1 MLKKRK
7 RKLFFHCGSINP
19 ILATELELI
28 NDALKNDEE
37 VILVNAIYGLD
48 STYWNPFLF
57 APFQNLCNSK
67 FERSIKKLKNNKNFK
82 LIYFKN
88 KNFNIGKIKNSQISS
103 INKLRKIKFYSSPI
117 GYGIASSIQ
126 TLLKDN
132 KPNLGLKQNRDLIHK
147 KYVTSIKIYNF
158 IKQIIL
164 EYQPNEI
171 FIFNGR
177 INESW
182 TIVCLAE
189 KYKINYFTY
198 EIANLKNSYYE
209 IHKNTLPMFYDY
221 NIKFPKKINKLKIL
235 KKKREIDKFVNKDPI
250 FFDNSSWTN
259 HTTLF
264 RKSFLPKNFNKKL
277 RNFCI
282 FNNSLEEL
290 DSVRG
295 NALKAR
301 KKSPNDIIFEL
312 LKKFNKE
319 KNFFFYLRL
328 HPNLVSKNILSKN
341 ITTQFQEI
349 IQKGKKYRNLKII
362 WPEEKVDSYE
372 LLKNCEK
379 VITFGSTIGFE
390 ASYMGKPVVCI
401 NNKKSQGTNYAYFP
415 KSFNETV
422 NLIKKKLKPK
432 PKFGSLYYFYL
443 RFNRGNKMK
452 YCKQIKDKWY
462 FKNQLI
468 EPGYS
473 SIFNYYLKKI
483 IYLTFS
489 FDLEKIYYKVKNSY
503 LFRKFFVYY

>member
-1 MLKKRK
+1 MLKKGKEIIFSLR
-7 RKLFFHCGSINP
+7 SINP

-48 STYWNPFLF
+48 STYWNHFLF

-103 INKLRKIKFYSSPI
+103 INKLRKIKLYSSPI

-259 HTTLF
+259 HTT
-264 RKSFLPKNFNKKL
+264 
-277 RNFCI
+277 
-282 FNNSLEEL
+282 
-290 DSVRG
+290 
-295 NALKAR
+295 
-301 KKSPNDIIFEL
+301 
-312 LKKFNKE
+312 
-319 KNFFFYLRL
+319 
-328 HPNLVSKNILSKN
+328 
-341 ITTQFQEI
+341 
-349 IQKGKKYRNLKII
+349 
-362 WPEEKVDSYE
+362 
-372 LLKNCEK
+372 
-379 VITFGSTIGFE
+379 
-390 ASYMGKPVVCI
+390 
-401 NNKKSQGTNYAYFP
+401 
-415 KSFNETV
+415 
-422 NLIKKKLKPK
+422 
-432 PKFGSLYYFYL
+432 
-443 RFNRGNKMK
+443 
-452 YCKQIKDKWY
+452 
-462 FKNQLI
+462 
-468 EPGYS
+468 
-473 SIFNYYLKKI
+473 YLKVF
-483 IYLTFS
+483 YQ
-489 FDLEKIYYKVKNSY
+489 
-503 LFRKFFVYY
+503 KF